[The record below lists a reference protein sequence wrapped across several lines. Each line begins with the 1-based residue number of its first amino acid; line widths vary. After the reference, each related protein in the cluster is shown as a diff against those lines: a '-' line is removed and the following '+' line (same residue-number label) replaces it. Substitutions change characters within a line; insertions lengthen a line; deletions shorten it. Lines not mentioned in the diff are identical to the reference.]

1 MITGTSQADC
11 AILVVPAAQ
20 AEFERGWSEN
30 GQTREH
36 ALLARSLGV
45 SQLIVAVNKMDAVEW
60 DKTRFET
67 IKEQLGGFL
76 KRSGFKEDNVW
87 FVPVSGLIGE
97 NLTKRKEPKLT
108 SWYDGPSLI
117 ERVDQF
123 APPERE
129 VDKPF
134 RLTINDVF
142 REAGLSIGGKVETGF
157 FSVGD
162 RLVCM
167 PYGDM
172 CTVKSIRFNG
182 QQVEHASAGANVD
195 VTLNGIEQTSIS
207 YVGFRIA
214 FFSTE
219 LEIFSSSHSFLGH
232 FCSIGS
238 VLCDPEQPVV
248 VSKRFKAQILTFS
261 LEMPLMRGQ
270 RLLLHTQNLNEPA
283 RLVVLHGIME
293 KGEITRPKPRAIG
306 EKQTAVV
313 EVATDHNICAELYS
327 NIRSLGRFMLRQE
340 GRTVAAGVITEFVD
354 PTTPAATTSS
364 STSTADH

>member
-20 AEFERGWSEN
+20 AEFERGWSEQ

-45 SQLIVAVNKMDAVEW
+45 SQLIVAVNKMDVIEW
-60 DKTRFET
+60 EKTRFDV

-76 KRSGFKEDNVW
+76 KRSGFKEENLW
-87 FVPVSGLIGE
+87 FVPVSGLTGE

-108 SWYDGPSLI
+108 AWYDGPTLL

-134 RLTINDVF
+134 RLTVNDIF
-142 REAGLSIGGKVETGF
+142 RESGLSIGGKVETGF

-162 RLVCM
+162 KLVCL
-167 PYGDM
+167 PYGDP
-172 CTVKSIRFNG
+172 CVVKSIRFNG
-182 QQVEHASAGANVD
+182 QPVDYAAAGANVD
-195 VTLNGIEQTSIS
+195 VTLNGIEQTSI
-207 YVGFRIA
+207 
-214 FFSTE
+214 T
-219 LEIFSSSHSFLGH
+219 
-232 FCSIGS
+232 IGS
-238 VLCDPEQPVV
+238 VLCDPEQPIQVT
-248 VSKRFKAQILTFS
+248 KRFKAQILTFA
-261 LEMPLMRGQ
+261 LEVPLMRGQ

-283 RLVVLHGIME
+283 RLVALHGIME
-293 KGEITRPKPRAIG
+293 KGEIKKAKPRAVS
-306 EKQTAVV
+306 EKQTALV
-313 EVATDHNICAELYS
+313 EIATDHNICAELYS

-340 GRTVAAGVITEFVD
+340 GRTVAGGLITEFVD
-354 PTTPAATTSS
+354 PTTVTSS
-364 STSTADH
+364 GANSSSSNSSQSAE